1 MMTRRFREERERE
14 EMKVSAPR
22 VIQIIDLERKMMIA
36 AEGEKKCE
44 REREIT
50 FSFTLEEEKGATRE
64 RNKASRTLVNSTT
77 GLASAASAIF
87 YVRVMCN
94 MK

>member
-1 MMTRRFREERERE
+1 
-14 EMKVSAPR
+14 
-22 VIQIIDLERKMMIA
+22 MMIA

-50 FSFTLEEEKGATRE
+50 FSFTLEEEKKERRERE